1 MVKFTTFITLS
12 DYARQNGKLCLTNNV
27 KNFCIALL
35 LLLLES
41 MPGFVR
47 AQHVF
52 SLQTGGQRYLT
63 RESILSPLS
72 YRGAYVPLQFS
83 YAYIAERSYQE
94 VRILRGAGEL
104 TSSITSTNEFGRNH
118 YVELLA
124 LQFQYTYLRRF
135 RADARYTVYGGGTL
149 QATYFDK
156 DMTYLR
162 GRDGR
167 AADVFIAPA
176 VTGAVV
182 ATFGERHRGR
192 GQLVL
197 APLAYVA
204 GRTYAANRPP
214 LPLIDQELTVINAL
228 KYGDWL
234 ALPRF
239 MDFRF
244 EVEYQYQ
251 LSRHW
256 SVGATY
262 QFQHYRYDKLGPFTV
277 RSAIHTVLLGPTFRL

>member
-12 DYARQNGKLCLTNNV
+12 DYARQNGKICLTNNV
-27 KNFCIALL
+27 KNFRIALL

-63 RESILSPLS
+63 REPILSPLS

-83 YAYIAERSYQE
+83 YAYTAERSHQE
-94 VRILRGAGEL
+94 VRLLRGTGEL
-104 TSSITSTNEFGRNH
+104 TSSITSINKFGRNH

-135 RADARYTVYGGGTL
+135 RANARYTAYGGGTL

-156 DMTYLR
+156 EMTYLW

-167 AADVFIAPA
+167 AADVFVAPA
-176 VTGAVV
+176 ATGAVMT
-182 ATFGERHRGR
+182 TFGKRHQVR
-192 GQLVL
+192 GQLAVS
-197 APLAYVA
+197 PLAYVA
-204 GRTYAANRPP
+204 GWEIPHLAA
-214 LPLIDQELTVINAL
+214 
-228 KYGDWL
+228 
-234 ALPRF
+234 PRG
-239 MDFRF
+239 R
-244 EVEYQYQ
+244 
-251 LSRHW
+251 
-256 SVGATY
+256 
-262 QFQHYRYDKLGPFTV
+262 
-277 RSAIHTVLLGPTFRL
+277 

>member
-1 MVKFTTFITLS
+1 MRPS
-12 DYARQNGKLCLTNNV
+12 EWQNRLPTNV
-27 KNFCIALL
+27 KTLRIALL

-41 MPGFVR
+41 TPSVVW
-47 AQHVF
+47 AQHAF

-63 RESILSPLS
+63 REPILSPLS

-83 YAYIAERSYQE
+83 YAYTAEKSYQE
-94 VRILRGAGEL
+94 IRLLRGAGEL
-104 TSSITSTNEFGRNH
+104 TSSITSTNEFGRHH

-135 RADARYTVYGGGTL
+135 RANARYAVYGGGTL
-149 QATYFDK
+149 QAAYFDK

-182 ATFGERHRGR
+182 ATFGERHRVR
-192 GQLVL
+192 AQLSM

-204 GRTYAANRPP
+204 ARTYAANRTP

-239 MDFRF
+239 LDLRF

-277 RSAIHTVLLGPTFRL
+277 RSVIHSLLLGPTFRL

>member
-1 MVKFTTFITLS
+1 MYQFAILS
-12 DYARQNGKLCLTNNV
+12 
-27 KNFCIALL
+27 LL
-35 LLLLES
+35 LPLSLRPTS
-41 MPGFVR
+41 
-47 AQHVF
+47 AQSQHAV

-63 RESILSPLS
+63 REPILSPLS

-83 YAYIAERSYQE
+83 YAYTAERSHQE
-94 VRILRGAGEL
+94 VRLLRGTGEL

-118 YVELLA
+118 YVELLV

-135 RADARYTVYGGGTL
+135 RANARYTVYGGGTL
-149 QATYFDK
+149 QAAYFDK

-176 VTGAVV
+176 ATGAIV
-182 ATFGERHRGR
+182 ATFGKQHQVR
-192 GQLVL
+192 GQLVVS
-197 APLAYVA
+197 PLAYVA

-214 LPLIDQELTVINAL
+214 LPLIGQELTVANAL

-239 MDFRF
+239 IDLRF
-244 EVEYQYQ
+244 EAEYQYQ

-256 SVGATY
+256 SFRAAY

-277 RSAIHTVLLGPTFRL
+277 RSVVHTLLAGPAFRL